1 MMKRW
6 PVRTILR
13 FLSLFIPYSL
23 WVLWTGYYLLLVG
36 WVILIDLYFTHKVKW
51 AFWHVHKA
59 DGVRLVY
66 WSEWLDAIIFAVV
79 AASFLRMFFIE
90 AYRIPS
96 SSMEQTLLPGDYLF
110 VSKLA
115 YGPKMP
121 RTPIA
126 VPLVHNTFPFTK
138 SVPSYLS
145 SLQFPYKRLIGY
157 NEVKHNDIIVFNYPE
172 GDTVLLE
179 NPLQNY
185 YDLVRESGRDYVR
198 NHYHLQVRP
207 VDRRENFIKRCIGL
221 PGDTIFIKNGIVTV
235 NGKYEVLLPTQKVT
249 FRILTNRSVIPDSLW
264 KELGL
269 NPEDIFFDANNSYYE
284 IPLSI
289 DNSDKISR
297 WPGVKLVMRMFPDV
311 QMEPNQMFPY
321 DVHYSWTMK
330 QFGPLLIPR
339 RGMKVMLTAQ
349 NIALYKR
356 VIQVYEGNKIETDGN
371 NLKINGEIA
380 GTYTFKMN
388 YYFAMGDNR
397 DNSLDSRYW
406 GFIPEDHL
414 IGKASFVW
422 LSVDPDKKGLNKF
435 RLKRM
440 FRRIN

>member
-1 MMKRW
+1 MKRW
-6 PVRTILR
+6 PLRTILR
-13 FLSLFIPYSL
+13 FLSLFIPYTL
-23 WVLWTGYYLLLVG
+23 WVIWTGYYLLFAG
-36 WVILIDLYFTHKVKW
+36 WIILIDIYFTRKVKW
-51 AFWHVHKA
+51 AFWHVRTA
-59 DGVRLVY
+59 DGIRLVY

-79 AASFLRMFFIE
+79 AASFIRTFFTE

-126 VPLVHNTFPFTK
+126 VPLVHNTLPFTH
-138 SVPSYLS
+138 SVPSYLNS
-145 SLQFPYKRLIGY
+145 VQFPYKRLIGY
-157 NEVKHNDIIVFNYPE
+157 GEVKRNDIIVFNYPE
-172 GDTVLLE
+172 GDTIVLE
-179 NPLQNY
+179 NSLQNY
-185 YDLVRESGRDYVR
+185 YDLLRESGREYVKK
-198 NHYHLQVRP
+198 HYTIVSRP

-235 NGKYEVLLPTQKVT
+235 NGKYEILLSLQKVT
-249 FRILTNRSVIPDSLW
+249 FRIVTNGNALPDIYW

-269 NPEDIFFDANNSYYE
+269 NPEDIFFDTNNSYYE

-289 DNSDKISR
+289 ENSDKISR
-297 WPGVKLVMRMFPDV
+297 WPGVKLVMRVFPEI
-311 QMEPNQMFPY
+311 QTEPNQMFPY
-321 DVHYSWTMK
+321 DIHFAWTMK
-330 QFGPLLIPR
+330 QFGPLVVPK
-339 RGMKVMLTAQ
+339 RGMEVHLTAQ
-349 NIALYKR
+349 NSAPYKR
-356 VIQVYEGNKIETDGN
+356 IIHVYEGNTFEIAGDDI
-371 NLKINGEIA
+371 KINGEIVR
-380 GTYTFKMN
+380 TYTFKMD

-406 GFIPEDHL
+406 GFVPEDHL
-414 IGKASFVW
+414 IGRASFVW
-422 LSVDPDKKGLNKF
+422 LSIDPDKKGLKKF